1 MDARTLA
8 TVLVGI
14 FNEAAE
20 ELEKLLASDGEDDAD
35 DDKKKKKKKKGDDDD
50 DSDDDADEPKK
61 KKKKSDDDDD
71 DDKDDD
77 EPSAEDVTKA
87 ARAAV
92 KKLGKDAVA
101 KIIKKKGK
109 ADRSAEVEEEYRQA
123 VIDALSKAV
132 EDAE

>member
-8 TVLVGI
+8 TVLVGVL
-14 FNEAAE
+14 NDAAE
-20 ELEKLLASDGEDDAD
+20 EIEKLLAGDGEDAAD
-35 DDKKKKKKKKGDDDD
+35 DDEPKKKKKKKSNDDDD
-50 DSDDDADEPKK
+50 AEDDDDEPK

-71 DDKDDD
+71 DDDD

-92 KKLGKDAVA
+92 KKLGKDAVT

-109 ADRSAEVEEEYRQA
+109 ADRSAEVEAKYRQA
-123 VIDALSKAV
+123 VIDALSEAV
-132 EDAE
+132 ENAD